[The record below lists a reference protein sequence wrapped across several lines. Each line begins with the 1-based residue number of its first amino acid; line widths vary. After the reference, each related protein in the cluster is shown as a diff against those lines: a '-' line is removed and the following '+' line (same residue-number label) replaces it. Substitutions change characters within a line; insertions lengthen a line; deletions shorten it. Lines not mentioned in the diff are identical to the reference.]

1 MRMIPYYL
9 MLLLIT
15 TACTSN
21 LTDTIPNIKSWEIVK
36 PNELNKNI
44 QQAYKGNLTWVNK
57 PELYV
62 FNLIDLTNLR
72 KIAYEYSADNI
83 ESPKNIYISIMRDG
97 FLDDSVRGDIQKIK
111 LSKNSKGKWKV
122 ISIKK
127 AISCW
132 RRDKLIYSSELCP

>member
-1 MRMIPYYL
+1 MKIIPYYL
-9 MLLLIT
+9 ILLLVST
-15 TACTSN
+15 SCASNSYKTAQ
-21 LTDTIPNIKSWEIVK
+21 NIKSWEVIK
-36 PNELNKNI
+36 PEALNTKI
-44 QQAYKGNLTWVNK
+44 QQAYKENLTWVRN

-62 FNLIDLTNLR
+62 FNLINLTSLR
-72 KIAYEYSADNI
+72 KIAYEYSTDNI
-83 ESPKNIYISIMRDG
+83 KSPQKINLSIMRDG